1 MYFQPNSYI
10 LCAHFICGTDFTE
23 VGWRDDQRK
32 ELCKS
37 ADGFVLISNFSL
49 LISLLYRNLHF
60 KSIQV
65 SPRSVWAVNCRARPL
80 EVSKSRTE
88 LSEIF

>member
-49 LISLLYRNLHF
+49 LISFTETYIARVYRFLHE
-60 KSIQV
+60 
-65 SPRSVWAVNCRARPL
+65 VWAVNCRARPL

-88 LSEIF
+88 LSESF